1 MMYLY
6 YDEVMS
12 GHWWGASEG
21 YSYTQLDEHTWQC
34 LVIEDEAVSSRVQ
47 VIVTELDNSETVVI
61 DGNRFEDNYTT
72 RVFTLDDGI
81 VNKRG
86 VLRIEVYRADHLA
99 GWAEMDV
106 HSREVTVGN

>member
-1 MMYLY
+1 MMDLY

-12 GHWWGASEG
+12 GHRWGASEG

-61 DGNRFEDNYTT
+61 DGNRYEIPDLEA
-72 RVFTLDDGI
+72 LDR
-81 VNKRG
+81 KSFKK
-86 VLRIEVYRADHLA
+86 IELFL
-99 GWAEMDV
+99 
-106 HSREVTVGN
+106 